1 MVPPCRHLAI
11 RFVVFFVFLVFRA
24 LADKALRAEHEQ
36 NTFVFFVFLVFLVLR
51 REHLRVLEHEDVFL
65 RVLRKPLWL

>member
-24 LADKALRAEHEQ
+24 LADKAFRREHEQ
-36 NTFVFFVFLVFLVLR
+36 NPFVSFVFLVFHVLCL
-51 REHLRVLEHEDVFL
+51 EHLRVPEHEDVFS